1 MARCSGETTGSR
13 RRRPRCAPARK
24 TLRSRAQGERSR
36 VAVNVRVS
44 GVPRGEGAVAS
55 DKTAEKKDRPP
66 DKGSGGAA
74 GRTSDDSTRS
84 RRADGRGKRAR
95 ELPDKE
101 TALALLDKMLLIRR
115 FEERAQE
122 MYMK

>member
-1 MARCSGETTGSR
+1 MTRCSGETTASR
-13 RRRPRCAPARK
+13 RRRPRCAHAPH
-24 TLRSRAQGERSR
+24 SRAQGKRSR
-36 VAVNVRVS
+36 VAVNVMVS

-74 GRTSDDSTRS
+74 GRVSDDPTRS

-101 TALALLDKMLLIRR
+101 TALALLDKM
-115 FEERAQE
+115 
-122 MYMK
+122 